1 MVRSRKLRY
10 RWLILPVVLASLLI
24 PSPDGVRADDLAD
37 DIRMRQEKMDEA
49 AANLAAAKSDL
60 DRVYWQREQIR
71 LKLQNTEYEMN
82 LARAKHAVLDAQR
95 QDVQATWSKLDASVK
110 ETEARLASRK
120 GQFHSR
126 LRAIQERG
134 RVSYLGVLLGSASYG
149 DFLSRMEMLQTIVK
163 HDVELMTV
171 IRADKQQLEGERTAA
186 AAEEARLKGLA
197 AQAQEQADLAAAKQ
211 AEFNQQDKALQEGQ
225 RALEL
230 AIAEWEVVYERLGE
244 EIYKLQLEQK
254 RKAGRFAPI
263 EPIRGYPP
271 ITDDFGFGP
280 DPIVGGNRNHGG
292 TDFGANR
299 GTPILAI
306 EDGVVIAR
314 RYDSVYGNL
323 LIIDHGGGIAS
334 WYGHAESYMV
344 SEGETVK
351 QGQQVGKVGST
362 GYSTGPHLH
371 LEIRVENVRKD
382 PMSYLPPR

>member
-1 MVRSRKLRY
+1 MRFPNGRRY
-10 RWLILPVVLASLLI
+10 RWLIVPAVLASLLL
-24 PSPDGVRADDLAD
+24 PAPQGALAGDTAADLQANLDRQAEVSAKLAD
-37 DIRMRQEKMDEA
+37 
-49 AANLAAAKSDL
+49 AKSDL
-60 DRVYWQREQIR
+60 DRVYWQREQVK
-71 LKLQNTEYEMN
+71 LNLQNTEYEMN

-95 QDVQATWSKLDASVK
+95 QDVEAIWVKLDAAVK
-110 ETEARLASRK
+110 ETEQRLVTRK
-120 GQFHSR
+120 GQMGSR

-134 RVSYLGVLLGSASYG
+134 RVSYLGVLLGSSSYG
-149 DFLSRMEMLQTIVK
+149 EFLSRMEMLQTLVR

-171 IRADKQQLEGERTAA
+171 MRADKQQLETQRSAA
-186 AAEEARLKGLA
+186 AAEEARLKGLV
-197 AQAQEQADLAAAKQ
+197 AQAQEQAALAAAKQ

-225 RALEL
+225 RALEQ
-230 AIAEWEVVYERLGE
+230 AIAQWELEYERLGE
-244 EIYKLQLEQK
+244 EIYKLQLEMK

-292 TDFGANR
+292 TDFGAPR
-299 GTPILAI
+299 GSAILAI

-334 WYGHAESYMV
+334 WYAHADSYMV
-344 SEGETVK
+344 NEGDTVT
-351 QGQQVGKVGST
+351 QGQQIGRVGST

-371 LEIRVENVRKD
+371 LEIRVDNVKKD
-382 PMSYLPPR
+382 PMTYMPR

>member
-1 MVRSRKLRY
+1 MRFPNGRRY
-10 RWLILPVVLASLLI
+10 RWLIVPAVLASLLL
-24 PSPDGVRADDLAD
+24 PAPQGALAGDTAADLQANLDRQAEVSAKLAD
-37 DIRMRQEKMDEA
+37 
-49 AANLAAAKSDL
+49 AKSDL
-60 DRVYWQREQIR
+60 DRVYWQREQVK
-71 LKLQNTEYEMN
+71 LNLQNTEYEMN

-95 QDVQATWSKLDASVK
+95 QDVEATWVKLDAAVK
-110 ETEARLASRK
+110 ETEQRLVTRK
-120 GQFHSR
+120 GQMGSR

-134 RVSYLGVLLGSASYG
+134 RVSYLGVLLGSSSYG
-149 DFLSRMEMLQTIVK
+149 EFLSRMEMLQTLVR

-171 IRADKQQLEGERTAA
+171 MRADKQQLETQRSTA
-186 AAEEARLKGLA
+186 AAEEARLKGLV
-197 AQAQEQADLAAAKQ
+197 AQAQEQAALAAAKQ

-225 RALEL
+225 RALEQ
-230 AIAEWEVVYERLGE
+230 AIAQWELEYERLGE
-244 EIYKLQLEQK
+244 EIYKLQLEMK

-292 TDFGANR
+292 TDFGAPR
-299 GTPILAI
+299 GSAILAI

-334 WYGHAESYMV
+334 WYAHADSYMV
-344 SEGETVK
+344 NEGDTVT
-351 QGQQVGKVGST
+351 QGQQIGRVGST

-371 LEIRVENVRKD
+371 LEIRVDNVKKD
-382 PMSYLPPR
+382 PMTYMPR

>member
-1 MVRSRKLRY
+1 MRFPNGRRY
-10 RWLILPVVLASLLI
+10 RWLIVPAVLASLLL
-24 PSPDGVRADDLAD
+24 PAPRGARAGDTAADLQANLD
-37 DIRMRQEKMDEA
+37 RQAEVS
-49 AANLAAAKSDL
+49 ANLAAARNDL
-60 DRVYWQREQIR
+60 DRVYWQREQIK
-71 LKLQNTEYEMN
+71 LNLQNTEYEMN

-95 QDVQATWSKLDASVK
+95 QDVEAAWVKLDASVK
-110 ETEARLASRK
+110 ETEERLASRK
-120 GQFHSR
+120 GQFNSR

-134 RVSYLGVLLGSASYG
+134 RVSYLGVLLGSSSYG
-149 DFLSRMEMLQTIVK
+149 DFLSRMEMLKTLVQ
-163 HDVELMTV
+163 HDVALMNV
-171 IRADKQQLEGERTAA
+171 MRADKQQLETERSAA
-186 AAEEARLKGLA
+186 AAEEARLKGLV

-211 AEFNQQDKALQEGQ
+211 AQFNQQDKALQEGQ
-225 RALEL
+225 RALEQ
-230 AIAEWEVVYERLGE
+230 AIAQWELEYERLGE
-244 EIYKLQLEQK
+244 EIYKLQLAMK
-254 RKAGRFAPI
+254 RAAGRFAPI

-334 WYGHAESYMV
+334 WYGHADSYMV
-344 SEGETVK
+344 NEGDSVK

-371 LEIRVENVRKD
+371 LEIRVDNVRKD
-382 PMSYLPPR
+382 PMSYMPR

>member
-1 MVRSRKLRY
+1 MRFPNGRRY
-10 RWLILPVVLASLLI
+10 RWLIVPAVLASLLL
-24 PSPDGVRADDLAD
+24 PAPQGALAGDTAADLQANLDRQAEVSAKLAD
-37 DIRMRQEKMDEA
+37 
-49 AANLAAAKSDL
+49 AKSDL
-60 DRVYWQREQIR
+60 DRVYWQREQVK
-71 LKLQNTEYEMN
+71 LNLQNTEYEMN

-95 QDVQATWSKLDASVK
+95 QDVEATWVKLDASVK
-110 ETEARLASRK
+110 ETEQRLVTRK
-120 GQFHSR
+120 GQMGSR

-134 RVSYLGVLLGSASYG
+134 RVSYLGVLLGSSSYG
-149 DFLSRMEMLQTIVK
+149 EFLSRMEMLQTLVR

-171 IRADKQQLEGERTAA
+171 MRADKQQLETQRSTA
-186 AAEEARLKGLA
+186 AAEEARLKGLV
-197 AQAQEQADLAAAKQ
+197 AQAQEQAALAAAKQ

-225 RALEL
+225 RALEQ
-230 AIAEWEVVYERLGE
+230 AIAQWELEYERLGE
-244 EIYKLQLEQK
+244 EIYKLQLEMK

-292 TDFGANR
+292 TDFGAPR
-299 GTPILAI
+299 GSAILAI

-334 WYGHAESYMV
+334 WYAHADSYMV
-344 SEGETVK
+344 NEGDTVT
-351 QGQQVGKVGST
+351 QGQQIGRVGST

-371 LEIRVENVRKD
+371 LEIRVDNVKKD
-382 PMSYLPPR
+382 PMTYMPR